1 MSCLRIA
8 SRAARAQ
15 DSFRFR
21 VSYDLSLGADTA
33 PLFFLP
39 TCNIILLLSIL
50 YCIIGRREGDSRIFQ
65 PLFPMSTFQERILA
79 ASGSSSGTA
88 DTDPELYRYRSASS
102 EEYLESCNYRV
113 WSTELPDRFLV
124 WWMRPVGRD
133 EAEQRSLERELR
145 SDEESP
151 LHIPLEI
158 FMTAYYER
166 YERVKGMASFL
177 SDDCAVGPEDAAAAV
192 EAQLAGDADYR
203 VQAFAFIEGFVCF
216 QQSFS
221 RLGIAR
227 ASAALLI
234 WLNENVL

>member
-1 MSCLRIA
+1 MHYRPEGAIHESFNPFFPCLPFRNV
-8 SRAARAQ
+8 SSLRPAARRAPRTPTPN
-15 DSFRFR
+15 ST
-21 VSYDLSLGADTA
+21 VTA
-33 PLFFLP
+33 PPPRRSTSNPATTVSGRPNCP
-39 TCNIILLLSIL
+39 T
-50 YCIIGRREGDSRIFQ
+50 GF
-65 PLFPMSTFQERILA
+65 
-79 ASGSSSGTA
+79 SSGGCA
-88 DTDPELYRYRSASS
+88 PS
-102 EEYLESCNYRV
+102 
-113 WSTELPDRFLV
+113 
-124 WWMRPVGRD
+124 G

-177 SDDCAVGPEDAAAAV
+177 SDDCAVGSEDAAAAV

-203 VQAFAFIEGFVCF
+203 AQAFAFIEGFVCF

-221 RLGIAR
+221 RHGIAR